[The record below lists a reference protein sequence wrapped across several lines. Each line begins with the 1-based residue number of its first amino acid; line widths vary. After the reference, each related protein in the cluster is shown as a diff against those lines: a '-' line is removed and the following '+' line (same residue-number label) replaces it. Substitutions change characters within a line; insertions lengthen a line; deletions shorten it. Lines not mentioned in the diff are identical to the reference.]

1 MDSTEIGAL
10 VGGIIG
16 IVTGVA
22 IIIWP
27 RILAWIV
34 GLWLIIGGIVS
45 VVVAFT

>member
-34 GLWLIIGGIVS
+34 GLWLIVGGVIS
-45 VVVAFT
+45 IVVAFA